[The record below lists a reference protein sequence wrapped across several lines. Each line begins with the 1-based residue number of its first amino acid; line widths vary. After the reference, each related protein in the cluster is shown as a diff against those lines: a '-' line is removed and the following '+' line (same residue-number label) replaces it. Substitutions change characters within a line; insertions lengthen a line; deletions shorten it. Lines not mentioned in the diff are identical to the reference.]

1 LTPAGEQMAD
11 AAITE
16 LLRQGILAAKAGN
29 ARQAEQ
35 LLRQVIA
42 NDRNNEAAW
51 LWMSSVVEDPADIV
65 LCLENVLVINPN
77 NEEARMAIGWAQKAL
92 SVKGAAAA
100 PASPALFDSSPSIS
114 GPDLR
119 PAAPPAAV
127 ATPPS
132 PPVAGPA
139 APPAQEPAAPMA
151 TPLPVPPVPGSN
163 PNLRPVADPAATTP
177 RPGTLTPIPSRDTI
191 NCARC
196 GYGNWKGNRAC
207 VRCGAALEVP
217 VETVVQSADIG
228 SGTVPKLGE
237 YLVKYGFI
245 TQDQL
250 DQALKR
256 QNEGEARGKPLKLGE
271 VLLELK
277 AISPQRLEYAVR
289 QQQRDFYSAFN
300 D

>member
-1 LTPAGEQMAD
+1 MAD

-16 LLRQGILAAKAGN
+16 VLRQGILAAKAGN

-51 LWMSSVVEDPADIV
+51 MWMSSVVEDPADIV
-65 LCLENVLVINPN
+65 LCLENVLVINPE

-92 SVKGAAAA
+92 SAKGGAAAA
-100 PASPALFDSSPSIS
+100 TPSPSLSDSSPSIS
-114 GPDLR
+114 RPDLR
-119 PAAPPAAV
+119 PAATPAAV
-127 ATPPS
+127 ATS
-132 PPVAGPA
+132 PPPPAAGPA
-139 APPAQEPAAPMA
+139 EAPAQEPATPMA
-151 TPLPVPPVPGSN
+151 TPRPVRPGAGSD
-163 PNLRPVADPAATTP
+163 PNLRPPAAPTPVGATP
-177 RPGTLTPIPSRDTI
+177 RPGAITPTPARDTI

-196 GYGNWKGNRAC
+196 GYGNWKGNRTC
-207 VRCGAALEVP
+207 VRCGAALEMP
-217 VETVVQSADIG
+217 VETVVQSADAS
-228 SGTVPKLGE
+228 SGAVPRLGE

-256 QNEGEARGKPLKLGE
+256 QHENEARGKSSKLGE

-289 QQQRDFYSAFN
+289 QQQRDFYSSFN